1 MHYDFTINAEIKRSL
16 IENKITYQQI
26 AEELQYSVPT
36 IKYWLSRTLDSEHR
50 SLIQQAVQQIRLKK
64 ECEYDQK

>member
-1 MHYDFTINAEIKRSL
+1 MHYDFTTNAEIKRSL

-36 IKYWLSRTLDSEHR
+36 IKYWFSRTLDLEHR
-50 SLIQQAVQQIRLKK
+50 SLIKQAVQQIRAKK
-64 ECEYDQK
+64 ECEYDQ